1 MKYDVVG
8 LGVCTMDLLMVVDE
22 LPGGELVQR
31 AHASALAGGGPV
43 ATALVALAR
52 LGARCAML
60 DLVGG
65 DLIGRMIVAELDA
78 EGVDTAGMVID
89 AGSTSSQAT
98 VLVRKRDGARA
109 ITFAPGTSAE
119 LSPAGDW
126 LRRCLSPFEE
136 MIRSAKILHLNGRH
150 WQACLKAARMARDA
164 GVLVSFDGGSHRFRP
179 EHVELLPLV
188 DICIVAEEYAASCT
202 GASSPGQAAQALLQ
216 YGPRVVGV
224 TSGTRG
230 SVLLTRDGEILHQP
244 AYPVE
249 QVIDTTGAGDAY
261 HGGFLFGL
269 ARGLSLK
276 DSARYAAALG
286 ALNTRALGG
295 RAALP
300 TLDQLQQFLERRG

>member
-52 LGARCAML
+52 LGARAAML

-65 DLIGRMIVAELDA
+65 DLIGRMILTELGA

-89 AGSTSSQAT
+89 AGSTSSQAS
-98 VLVRKRDGARA
+98 VLVRKGDGARA
-109 ITFAPGTSAE
+109 IAFAPGSSGE
-119 LSPAGDW
+119 LSP
-126 LRRCLSPFEE
+126 RMMNET
-136 MIRSAKILHLNGRH
+136 MIRSARILHLNGRH
-150 WQACLKAARMARDA
+150 WQACLAAARVARDA

-179 EHVELLPLV
+179 EHRELLPLV
-188 DICIVAEEYAASCT
+188 DICIVAQEYAASCT
-202 GASSPGQAAQALLQ
+202 GNSSPEVAAEALLG
-216 YGPRVVGV
+216 YGPQLVAV
-224 TSGTRG
+224 TSGTLG
-230 SVLLTRDGEILHQP
+230 SFILSYGGEAFHQP
-244 AYPVE
+244 AYEMEGV
-249 QVIDTTGAGDAY
+249 VDTTGAGDAY
-261 HGGFLFGL
+261 HGGFLFAV
-269 ARGLSLK
+269 ARGLSLE
-276 DSARYAAALG
+276 DSARYASAAG

-300 TLDQLQQFLERRG
+300 TLAELESFIAARG

>member
-1 MKYDVVG
+1 MNYDVVG

-31 AHASALAGGGPV
+31 AHDSALAGGGPV
-43 ATALVALAR
+43 ATALVTLAR
-52 LGARCAML
+52 LGARTAML

-78 EGVDTAGMVID
+78 AGVDTSAMAID
-89 AGSTSSQAT
+89 AGSTSSQAA

-109 ITFAPGTSAE
+109 ITFAPGTSGE
-119 LSPAGDW
+119 LPPGQ
-126 LRRCLSPFEE
+126 LNEE
-136 MIRSAKILHLNGRH
+136 MIRAAKILHLNGRH
-150 WQACLKAARMARDA
+150 WQACLRAAQIAREA
-164 GVLVSFDGGSHRFRP
+164 GVVVSFDGGSHRYRA
-179 EHVELLPLV
+179 EHLELLPLV
-188 DICIVAEEYAASCT
+188 DVCIVAEEYAASCT
-202 GASSPGQAAQALLQ
+202 GASAPERGAEALLR
-216 YGPRVVGV
+216 YGPKVVAV

-230 SVLLTRDGEILHQP
+230 SHVVSADGESFHQP
-244 AYPVE
+244 ACPVDR
-249 QVIDTTGAGDAY
+249 VVDTTGAGDAY

-276 DSARYAAALG
+276 ESARYASAVG

-300 TLDQLQQFLERRG
+300 ALSQLDEFLDHRG

>member
-52 LGARCAML
+52 LGARTAML
-60 DLVGG
+60 DLVGD
-65 DLIGRMIVAELDA
+65 DLIGRMIVEELKA

-89 AGSTSSQAT
+89 AGSTSSQASI
-98 VLVRKRDGARA
+98 LVRQRDGDRA
-109 ITFAPGTSAE
+109 ITFAPGTSGE
-119 LSPAGDW
+119 L
-126 LRRCLSPFEE
+126 PFEKLNLC
-136 MIRSAKILHLNGRH
+136 MIREAKILHLNGRH
-150 WQACLKAARMARDA
+150 WQACLEAAQVAREA

-179 EHVELLPLV
+179 EHCELLPLV
-188 DICIVAEEYAASCT
+188 DICIVAEEYAESCT
-202 GASSPGQAAQALLQ
+202 GASSLEQAAQALLQ
-216 YGPRVVGV
+216 YGPKVVGI

-230 SVLLTRDGEILHQP
+230 SFLLSRDGKFFHQP

-249 QVIDTTGAGDAY
+249 QVVDTTGAGDAY

-269 ARGLSLK
+269 AQGLSLK
-276 DSARYAAALG
+276 ESARYASAVG
-286 ALNTRALGG
+286 ALNTAALGG

-300 TLDQLQQFLERRG
+300 TLSQLKDFLDLRG

>member
-52 LGARCAML
+52 LGARAAML

-65 DLIGRMIVAELDA
+65 DLIGRMILTELGA

-89 AGSTSSQAT
+89 AGSTSSQAS

-109 ITFAPGTSAE
+109 IAFAPGSSGE
-119 LSPAGDW
+119 LSP
-126 LRRCLSPFEE
+126 RMMNET
-136 MIRSAKILHLNGRH
+136 MIRSARILHLNGRH
-150 WQACLKAARMARDA
+150 WQACLAAARVARDA

-179 EHVELLPLV
+179 EHRELLPLV
-188 DICIVAEEYAASCT
+188 DICIVAQEYAASCT
-202 GASSPGQAAQALLQ
+202 GKSSPELAAEALLG
-216 YGPRVVGV
+216 YGPQLVAV

-230 SVLLTRDGEILHQP
+230 SFILSHAGEAFHQP
-244 AYPVE
+244 AYEVE
-249 QVIDTTGAGDAY
+249 GVVDTTGAGDAY
-261 HGGFLFGL
+261 HGGFLF
-269 ARGLSLK
+269 AVSRGLSLK
-276 DSARYAAALG
+276 DSARYASAAG

-300 TLDQLQQFLERRG
+300 TLAELESFIAARG

>member
-22 LPGGELVQR
+22 LPGSELVQR

-52 LGARCAML
+52 LGARTAML
-60 DLVGG
+60 DRVGG
-65 DLIGRMIVAELDA
+65 DLIGRMILAELEA
-78 EGVDTAGMVID
+78 EGVDTSAMVVD
-89 AGSTSSQAT
+89 AASTSSQAT
-98 VLVRKRDGARA
+98 ILVRKRDGARA
-109 ITFAPGTSAE
+109 ITFAPGTSGE
-119 LSPAGDW
+119 LSPDLLDETVIA
-126 LRRCLSPFEE
+126 
-136 MIRSAKILHLNGRH
+136 SAQILHLNGRH
-150 WQACLKAARMARDA
+150 WQACLKAAQVARQA

-179 EHVELLPLV
+179 EHLELLPLV

-202 GASSPGQAAQALLQ
+202 GASSPELGAQALLQ
-216 YGPRVVGV
+216 YGARVVGV

-230 SVLLTRDGEILHQP
+230 SLLLTRDGASFQQP
-244 AYPVE
+244 SYPVE
-249 QVIDTTGAGDAY
+249 PVIDTTGAGDAY

-269 ARGLSLK
+269 ARGLSLE

-300 TLDQLQQFLERRG
+300 PPSEVQALLSGAPLTTTP